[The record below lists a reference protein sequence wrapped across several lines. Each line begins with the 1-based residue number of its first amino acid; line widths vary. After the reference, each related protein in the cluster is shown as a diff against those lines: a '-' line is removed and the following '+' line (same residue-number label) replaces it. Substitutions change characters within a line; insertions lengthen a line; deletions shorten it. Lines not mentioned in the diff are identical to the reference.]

1 MEAPAHAP
9 RRPHGIARERALLD
23 ALAGL
28 LAERSLSEIDIRAIT
43 TRAGVTRSGFY
54 FYFPTKEA
62 AVAAL
67 LAEIGDE
74 LVDAGAAWYGDDD
87 APAKERVARGMAAT
101 IACWRQHPHLIVA
114 IADATAT
121 DRTAAAAWQAWQE
134 RFVDQAAARIARDPA
149 VTVTGDRREIRAI
162 AHALV
167 DMTTTSMLRDLR
179 HLLSTGSPLPDVQA
193 AIVHVWS
200 HALYR

>member
-1 MEAPAHAP
+1 MGITARAP
-9 RRPHGIARERALLD
+9 RRPQGVARERSLLD
-23 ALAGL
+23 ALASL

-67 LAEIGDE
+67 LAEVGDE
-74 LVDAGAAWYGDDD
+74 LLDAGAAWYGDD
-87 APAKERVARGMAAT
+87 AGPGQKRVARGMAAT
-101 IACWRQHPHLIVA
+101 IACWRKHPDLIVA

-121 DRTAAAAWQAWQE
+121 DRTAAAAWQTWQE
-134 RFVDQAAARIARDPA
+134 RFVDRAAARIARDPA
-149 VTVTGDRREIRAI
+149 VTVAGTTRQMRAI

-167 DMTTTSMLRDLR
+167 DMTTASMVRDLR
-179 HLLSTGSPLPDVQA
+179 HLLATGSPLSDIES